1 MNYNSTNKKAN
12 SNKTFASSF
21 FITKKNIKLLI
32 HAINSVH
39 ECISITDLNHN
50 IIFVNQTFL
59 NTYGYTLDEII
70 GKNTSILRSPKNDPE
85 ILKRIHEE
93 TQKGGWNGRLI
104 NVKKD
109 GSEFIIEL
117 STSIVKDE
125 KGEPI
130 AYVGLSKDIS
140 DLVQT
145 EEKLIEAEKKYHE
158 LFMELKDVVYES
170 TIDGKF
176 IELNPSG
183 MEFFG
188 INSIDELNNINIV
201 NDIYLNPDDRERFKN
216 ELIKNGFVKDFEI
229 DIKKLNGEIVTVR
242 ETSVAVKDKNG
253 KIIGYRGILR
263 DVTERKKHEA
273 QLKELVKE
281 LEILNQELKNSNASK
296 DKFFSIIAHD
306 LRSPFSS
313 LLSFSEFL
321 YQDID
326 ELSKDEIKSF
336 AQNINDAAKTVFNLL
351 ENLLQWS
358 RIQTGTI
365 SFKPRKFNIYD
376 VSTKVINLLLN
387 NALIKKIEL
396 INNINK
402 DEIVFADEDMI
413 FSVIQN
419 LLSNAIKFTYENGKI
434 ILSSKEKDNMVEISI
449 SDNGIGMDDK
459 DIEKL
464 FRIDIPFTKSG
475 TRDEKGSGL
484 GLILCKEMIEKN
496 KGKIWVSSKLNEGT
510 TFTFTL
516 HKNEFPIT

>member
-1 MNYNSTNKKAN
+1 MLSNQNKNSSELLFDK
-12 SNKTFASSF
+12 F

-39 ECISITDLNHN
+39 ECISITDLDHK

-59 NTYGYTLDEII
+59 DTYGYSVKEII
-70 GKNTSILRSPKNDPE
+70 GKNTEILRSEKNDPQLIKE
-85 ILKRIHEE
+85 IHEF
-93 TQKGGWNGRLI
+93 TLKGGWHGRLI
-104 NVKKD
+104 NKRKD
-109 GSEFIIEL
+109 GSEFVIEL
-117 STSIVKDE
+117 STSIVKNE
-125 KGEPI
+125 KGVPI

-140 DLVQT
+140 QLVET
-145 EEKLIEAEKKYHE
+145 EEKLKITQEKYKE
-158 LFMELKDVVYES
+158 LFMEIKDVIYE
-170 TIDGKF
+170 TTVDGEIID
-176 IELNPSG
+176 INPAG

-188 INSIDELNNINIV
+188 IKSKNELKKINV
-201 NDIYLNPDDRERFKN
+201 AKDLYVDPQDRERFKE
-216 ELIKNGFVKDFEI
+216 ELIRHGFVNDFEI
-229 DIKKLNGEIVTVR
+229 KIRKLNGDIAIVR
-242 ETSVAVKDKNG
+242 ETSIAVKDQDG

-273 QLKELVKE
+273 QLKELVNKLE
-281 LEILNQELKNSNASK
+281 LLNQELKNSNASK

-326 ELSKDEIKSF
+326 ELSKEEIKSF
-336 AQNINDAAKTVFNLL
+336 AENINEAAKTVFTLL

-365 SFKPRKFNIYD
+365 SFKPHQFKIYD
-376 VSTKVINLLLN
+376 VANKVISLLSN
-387 NALIKKIEL
+387 NAAIKKIEL
-396 INNINK
+396 INEINP
-402 DEIVFADEDMI
+402 EHVVFADEDMI

-434 ILSSKEKDNMVEISI
+434 TLNSKENNSSIEISI
-449 SDNGIGMDDK
+449 SDNGTGIDEK
-459 DIEKL
+459 DLEKL
-464 FRIDIPFTKSG
+464 FRIDVPFTKSG
-475 TRDEKGSGL
+475 TKDEKGSGL

-496 KGKIWVSSKLNEGT
+496 GGKIWVKSKLGEGT

-516 HKNEFPIT
+516 YKKEPLHS